1 MFIILSVLFIIIF
14 IKSNGYVKFN
24 YAKKL
29 FAIFSFYFC
38 NLFLRLNPITLD
50 DVKDDASNNPNN
62 NSNKTNNSNET
73 KDNSNN
79 NNKVEAYANAKKVV
93 KDAIDAIGKVV
104 ESGLGQAAAQI
115 GLSGSIGAAIHV
127 TASGANKTI
136 NKAISNMSAS
146 TNTSANTNTST
157 NTSKNLTEDTPP
169 SPIEDFIHS
178 PNEEFSF
185 KDLSSY
191 NPVELWL

>member
-1 MFIILSVLFIIIF
+1 MFVFNVKKIYISNSGLFLLENVYLLFYLFFYLFIILSVLFIIIF

-38 NLFLRLNPITLD
+38 NLLLRLNPITLD
-50 DVKDDASNNPNN
+50 DVTDDASNNPNN

-104 ESGLGQAAAQI
+104 ESGLG
-115 GLSGSIGAAIHV
+115 
-127 TASGANKTI
+127 
-136 NKAISNMSAS
+136 
-146 TNTSANTNTST
+146 
-157 NTSKNLTEDTPP
+157 
-169 SPIEDFIHS
+169 
-178 PNEEFSF
+178 
-185 KDLSSY
+185 
-191 NPVELWL
+191 